1 MIKRIFLI
9 AFGCFIC
16 GVLKA
21 QRQQIFDEYRME
33 AGDQA
38 EMFVGK
44 LEMGYSST
52 VYMNSPYLFSDDF
65 VMGDVMY
72 NGLLYQDVPIR
83 YDGYLKQLVVNT
95 PVRHLNICVSMHLV
109 DKFTLDGID
118 YERRD
123 GDFVA
128 LLFDSSHMELIEQV
142 NVSVKDV
149 YLSQVSFKH
158 GFVHNVK
165 YYVLRDGQKH
175 EVDKLQSVLKLYP
188 TIKKELKRFAKM
200 YHLDFREHRRSSL
213 ISVMKYADELLTQS
227 LN

>member
-1 MIKRIFLI
+1 
-9 AFGCFIC
+9 
-16 GVLKA
+16 
-21 QRQQIFDEYRME
+21 
-33 AGDQA
+33 
-38 EMFVGK
+38 
-44 LEMGYSST
+44 
-52 VYMNSPYLFSDDF
+52 
-65 VMGDVMY
+65 
-72 NGLLYQDVPIR
+72 
-83 YDGYLKQLVVNT
+83 
-95 PVRHLNICVSMHLV
+95 MHLV
-109 DKFTLDGID
+109 HKFTLDGID

-142 NVSVKDV
+142 NVSVKEV

-213 ISVMKYADELLTQS
+213 ISVLKYADELLTQS

>member
-1 MIKRIFLI
+1 M
-9 AFGCFIC
+9 
-16 GVLKA
+16 
-21 QRQQIFDEYRME
+21 
-33 AGDQA
+33 
-38 EMFVGK
+38 
-44 LEMGYSST
+44 
-52 VYMNSPYLFSDDF
+52 
-65 VMGDVMY
+65 
-72 NGLLYQDVPIR
+72 
-83 YDGYLKQLVVNT
+83 NT

-142 NVSVKDV
+142 NVSVKEV